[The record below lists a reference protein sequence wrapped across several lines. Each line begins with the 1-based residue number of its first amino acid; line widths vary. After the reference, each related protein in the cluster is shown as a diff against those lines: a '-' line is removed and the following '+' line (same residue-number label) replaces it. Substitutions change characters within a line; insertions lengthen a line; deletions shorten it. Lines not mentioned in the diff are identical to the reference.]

1 MKRQYYIR
9 LAKQKD
15 LPRLPEIERQ
25 AASRF
30 LPYGL
35 AETMSTL
42 ITATEALWEGL
53 YTARLWVAV
62 DPDDRPVGFALA
74 SVEDG
79 DAHLDELDVLPEHGR
94 RGLGTALV
102 ETVCQWARE
111 AGFSA
116 ITLTTL
122 NHIPWN
128 APFYRRLGFRVLHP
142 EEYSDSQRIV
152 LSLELNGD
160 LPGSNRVMMCRDL

>member
-1 MKRQYYIR
+1 MDRHYHIR

-30 LPYGL
+30 VSYGL
-35 AETMSTL
+35 AEAMSTL
-42 ITATEALWEGL
+42 VTPAEALWEGL
-53 YTARLWVAV
+53 YTGRLWVAV
-62 DPDDRPVGFALA
+62 DPDGRAVGFALA
-74 SVEDG
+74 SVENG

-102 ETVCQWARE
+102 ETVCQWAKE

-122 NHIPWN
+122 SHIPWN
-128 APFYRRLGFRVLHP
+128 APFYRRLGFRVLQP
-142 EEYSDSQRIV
+142 EEYSDIQRAL
-152 LSLELNGD
+152 LSFEIDWG
-160 LPGSNRVMMCRDL
+160 LPDYHRVIMCREL